1 MTGTFPHLIRL
12 RANNIGGS
20 TVNRTRS
27 RAAVASL
34 AAGLALCTATTGC
47 TSTDANAEPPAL
59 ERFYSQQLDWKA
71 CDDPKLDPAGAQ
83 CTDVTVPL
91 NYADPQGPTTTVA
104 ISRLTSPEPA
114 RRRGVM
120 LSNPGGPGGSGLDF
134 MLGVGAAMT
143 PDVRA
148 QYDLIGMDPR
158 GIGRSA
164 AIDCHWPRGFGLE
177 SAGVDA
183 AGYAESVA
191 THADLAARCAA
202 TEGARLPHISTRNT
216 ARDMDVIRGALGVEK
231 VSYFGTSYGTYLGA
245 VFTQMFPQRSDRI
258 VLDSAANP
266 ETYGSVGMMRAM
278 GPVNEAALDLWADW
292 AAAHDSEYHFGSDRA
307 AVRATIVELIQRS
320 AQEPIR
326 LGEFTVDD
334 HTLPILLFV
343 ALDDVRNYEL
353 LAGQVR
359 QLRDAADGQVVQPDD
374 TLRESL
380 EMMFVP
386 GKQDGSPQLAVLCG
400 DVPAP
405 RDPAF
410 YLRNIEQARAEQP
423 VFGAF
428 ANNITSCAF
437 WAPPAQAPTVVDNSV
452 PSLILNSTG
461 DTRTPY
467 EGAQVLHQKMTGSVF
482 VTLRDVPIHYIF
494 GRFPNTCVYGAVN
507 AYLRDGTLPAAD
519 LTCEAD

>member
-1 MTGTFPHLIRL
+1 MRP
-12 RANNIGGS
+12 NDIGGS
-20 TVNRTRS
+20 TVNRTR
-27 RAAVASL
+27 RRTAVASV
-34 AAGLALCTATTGC
+34 AAGLALCAGLTGC
-47 TSTDANAEPPAL
+47 TGTDANAEPPAL

-104 ISRLTSPEPA
+104 ISRLVSPEPA
-114 RRRGVM
+114 KRRGVM
-120 LSNPGGPGGSGLDF
+120 LSNPGGPGGPGLDF
-134 MLGVGAAMT
+134 MLGVREAMT

-164 AIDCHWPRGFGLE
+164 AINCHWPRGFALE

-183 AGYAESVA
+183 ASYAESVA
-191 THADLAARCAA
+191 TQADFAARCAA
-202 TEGARLPHISTRNT
+202 AEAARLPHISTRNT
-216 ARDMDVIRGALGVEK
+216 ARDMDVIRGALGVDK

-266 ETYGSVGMMRAM
+266 DTYGSVGMMQAM
-278 GPVNEAALDLWADW
+278 GPANEAALDLWADW
-292 AAAHDSEYHFGSDRA
+292 AAAHDGEYHFGDSRA
-307 AVRATIVELIQRS
+307 AVRATIIDLIQRS
-320 AQEPIR
+320 ARQPIR
-326 LGEFTVDD
+326 LGEFEVDD
-334 HTLPILLFV
+334 HIAPMLLFV
-343 ALDDVRNYEL
+343 GLDDVRNYEL

-359 QLRDAADGQVVQPDD
+359 QLRDAANGIPVQPDD

-380 EMMFVP
+380 EHIFKPVE
-386 GKQDGSPQLAVLCG
+386 QDGSPQMAVLCG
-400 DVPAP
+400 DVAAP

-410 YLRNIEQARAEQP
+410 YLRNIEAARASQP

-437 WAPPAQAPTVVDNSV
+437 WAPPLEPPTVVDNSV

-461 DTRTPY
+461 DTRTAY
-467 EGAQVLHQKMTGSVF
+467 EGARVLHQKMTGSAF
-482 VTLRDVPIHYIF
+482 VTLQDVPIHYIF
-494 GRFPNTCVYGAVN
+494 GRYPNTCAYGAVN
-507 AYLRDGTLPAAD
+507 AYLRDGTLPAGE
-519 LTCEAD
+519 LTCRAD